1 MAPKNCGKI
10 TGTLGGRMSEYGDGF
25 HCLEQKMTRPDY
37 HTTLVGLLFVMQCA
51 CVAAADV
58 NLNGIVG
65 NRALLIIDSAKPR
78 WLAVGE
84 SSPQGVKLVSISGD
98 TAVVEESGRRQTL
111 KLGES
116 RQLNTGATTGN
127 RSVKLNADGRGHFVT
142 TGQINGQTVR
152 FLVDTGA
159 SFVSLSSGEAK
170 RLGLKYLE
178 GERAAISTAN
188 GLVRSYKVKLDE
200 VRLGDVTLNNV
211 DGMVH
216 ADDALPIVLLG
227 MSFLNRM
234 EMTRDGEQMVLKKR
248 F

>member
-1 MAPKNCGKI
+1 MLKAAHN
-10 TGTLGGRMSEYGDGF
+10 
-25 HCLEQKMTRPDY
+25 
-37 HTTLVGLLFVMQCA
+37 TTLVGWLFLAQCA
-51 CVAAADV
+51 PLCAADI
-58 NLNGIVG
+58 NLNGVVG
-65 NRALLIIDSAKPR
+65 NKALLVIDSAKPR

-84 SSPQGVKLVSISGD
+84 STPQGIKLISISGD
-98 TAVVEESGRRQTL
+98 TAIVEEGGKRQSL
-111 KLGES
+111 RLGET
-116 RQLNTGATTGN
+116 RRLNAGGAAASGGA
-127 RSVKLNADGRGHFVT
+127 RIVKLSADGRGHFVT

-159 SFVSLSSGEAK
+159 SFISMSSGEAK

-178 GERAAISTAN
+178 GEKASISTAN
-188 GLVRSYKVKLDE
+188 GVVRSYKVKLDE

-216 ADDALPIVLLG
+216 ADDSLPIILLG